1 MNEVFWHPVVTA
13 MKTPAEGYGI
23 AVGRLKQQDRAGV
36 MNGSARNT
44 GAARLLHSLLAR
56 QRAR

>member
-1 MNEVFWHPVVTA
+1 MSNERGFL
-13 MKTPAEGYGI
+13 AEGYGI

-44 GAARLLHSLLAR
+44 GEARLLHSLLAR